1 MDFLHWAEHTQPRR
15 SIWPTV
21 GVLPLCVP
29 LWWSRRRAQSR
40 AFAQAAWFRQV
51 NYRKAVGDHPIDFPG
66 LLFNL
71 APMFGERDD
80 SHSST
85 EIIAA
90 RQAVRGSHPMPES
103 WGPSNSS
110 LTVAD
115 NGNSPVA
122 AIRYADATFA
132 RTNVSLLNGTNTF
145 VAVAQDALGRVDT
158 NTVAA
163 YLPIAVTFA
172 YDLNGN
178 LRTNGTRIYGYDD
191 ENQLIATWVSGVSS
205 NSFTYDG
212 KMRRRV
218 TQDYIW
224 TGTAW
229 VLSREVRY
237 VYDGN
242 LVVQERD
249 QANVPQISYT
259 RGKDLG
265 GTLEGAGGIGGLLAL
280 SQVAGVG
287 PQHTYYHAD
296 GNGNVTALLSTNQ
309 QVVARYLYDPFGNTL
324 SASGPMADVNLYRFS
339 SKEWH
344 AASGLVYYLYRFYDP
359 NLQRWPNRDPIE
371 EKGGNNLYAFSAN
384 NPIES
389 LDFFGTEEG
398 AAADITV
405 PPGDGAGGLGG
416 AIGPPGVVGHGNG
429 IPGVVPA
436 VGYPGCN
443 EEGATRNQRYYDGDP
458 CPCTRKP
465 RRCYSYERCE
475 KYFGGVGTAG
485 LSAGPGWVP
494 HYDCTKCPEGAFPQ
508 PPPP

>member
-1 MDFLHWAEHTQPRR
+1 
-15 SIWPTV
+15 
-21 GVLPLCVP
+21 
-29 LWWSRRRAQSR
+29 
-40 AFAQAAWFRQV
+40 
-51 NYRKAVGDHPIDFPG
+51 
-66 LLFNL
+66 
-71 APMFGERDD
+71 
-80 SHSST
+80 
-85 EIIAA
+85 
-90 RQAVRGSHPMPES
+90 MPES

-218 TQDYIW
+218 TQDYTW
-224 TGTAW
+224 TGSAW

-249 QANVPQISYT
+249 RANVPQISYT
-259 RGKDLG
+259 RGKDLSG
-265 GTLEGAGGIGGLLAL
+265 SLEGAGGIGGLLAL

-359 NLQRWPNRDPIE
+359 RLQRWPNRDPIGE
-371 EKGGNNLYAFSAN
+371 NGF
-384 NPIES
+384 ES
-389 LDFFGTEEG
+389 SRRRRVVL
-398 AAADITV
+398 
-405 PPGDGAGGLGG
+405 LGG
-416 AIGPPGVVGHGNG
+416 GANRYAYLHNAPIGRSDPFGLDEYSDCQDRCVAFCSGPG
-429 IPGVVPA
+429 IPSQDE
-436 VGYPGCN
+436 CLKN
-443 EEGATRNQRYYDGDP
+443 CDGNCDVDP
-458 CPCTRKP
+458 NKP
-465 RRCYSYERCE
+465 PS
-475 KYFGGVGTAG
+475 
-485 LSAGPGWVP
+485 PI
-494 HYDCTKCPEGAFPQ
+494 
-508 PPPP
+508 PPPPNVKRPKMPTGFWDSIKAIWTNGCKLWDAWKGAK